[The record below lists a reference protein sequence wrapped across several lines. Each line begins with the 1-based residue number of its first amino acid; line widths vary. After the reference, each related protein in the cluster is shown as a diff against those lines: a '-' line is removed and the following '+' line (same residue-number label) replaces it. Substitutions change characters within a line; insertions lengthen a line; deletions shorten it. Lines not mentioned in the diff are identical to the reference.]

1 MTVKLVVDG
10 RETEAREGAVLLHA
24 CLEKGIYIPNLCFLE
39 EMTDSPASCRLCF
52 VEIEGRE
59 NPVPSCT
66 VKVTGSMVV
75 KTDTPAVRSLQRSA
89 FRLLMSVHEIACRP
103 CPANKRCGLQR
114 IARFLGVGLKPKG
127 LESYL
132 KEASIVQDHPNLD
145 YHPNRCVLCGRCIHV
160 CRSRHAQP
168 LMTFAKRGFET
179 VVSFY
184 GGEDAE
190 TGPCPDC
197 LACVDICPVA
207 AITLRK
213 G

>member
-1 MTVKLVVDG
+1 MVKLIVDG
-10 RETEAREGAVLLHA
+10 REIAAQEGTVLLHA

-39 EMTDSPASCRLCF
+39 EMTESPASCRLCF
-52 VEIEGRE
+52 VEIEGEE

-66 VKVTGSMVV
+66 VRITKSMAV
-75 KTDTPAVRSLQRSA
+75 KTATPAVRSLQRSA

-103 CPANKRCGLQR
+103 CPANKRCELQR

-127 LESYL
+127 LEICL
-132 KEASIVQDHPNLD
+132 KEASLVQDHPKLD
-145 YHPNRCVLCGRCIHV
+145 YHPNRCVLCGRCIQV

-168 LMTFAKRGFET
+168 LMTFAKRGFDT
-179 VVSFY
+179 VVSFFG
-184 GGEDAE
+184 GGEAT
-190 TGPCPDC
+190 TGPCMDC
-197 LACVDICPVA
+197 RACVDVCPVA